1 MRVLLTGAT
10 GFVGRHVLP
19 ALAEAGHDVH
29 AVSSRQGGPRDPR
42 ATWHQADVLQPLKVQ
57 SLLESVQADG
67 MVHLA
72 WHATPPD
79 YWHSNL
85 NLSWVA
91 ATVGL
96 LEAFA
101 ANGGKRVVA
110 VGTCAEYDWRY
121 GYCTERFTPL
131 CPATLYGRA
140 KLATASVL
148 EAYGNPGGM
157 SAAWARLFF
166 LFGPHEH
173 SSRLVPSLVNDLLSS
188 KPARCR
194 SATAV
199 RDFLHVD
206 DAARAIVALFN
217 SDVSGPVNI
226 GSGVPIVTG
235 ALARGVAAQLGRPE
249 FVETDNSTGEAPF
262 VVANVQRLRE
272 EVGWVPSRSFEVALA
287 EAVSWWSSHLQRGP
301 VS

>member
-1 MRVLLTGAT
+1 M
-10 GFVGRHVLP
+10 
-19 ALAEAGHDVH
+19 
-29 AVSSRQGGPRDPR
+29 
-42 ATWHQADVLQPLKVQ
+42 
-57 SLLESVQADG
+57 
-67 MVHLA
+67 
-72 WHATPPD
+72 
-79 YWHSNL
+79 
-85 NLSWVA
+85 
-91 ATVGL
+91 
-96 LEAFA
+96 
-101 ANGGKRVVA
+101 
-110 VGTCAEYDWRY
+110 
-121 GYCTERFTPL
+121 

-272 EVGWVPSRSFEVALA
+272 EVGWVPPGVLRSRWRKRSRGGHHIYSEGLCRDREMSGVRFRLRPVFLA
-287 EAVSWWSSHLQRGP
+287 S
-301 VS
+301 